1 MSDITTQESTR
12 TLHLRNRS
20 LHPAS
25 DVLLMGILNVTP
37 DSFSD
42 GGSHS
47 TERTAVDH
55 ALRMVAEG
63 ADIIDIGGES
73 TRPGASELSVEEEL
87 LRVLPV
93 LKLLRSESDIPV
105 SIDTRH
111 AAVAQAAL
119 DGGADMIN
127 DVSALR
133 HDPGMA
139 EILRDAD
146 VPVVLMHMKGE
157 PRTMQNN
164 PRYDNIVEDVRHF
177 FMERIA
183 HGRACGLSRFILDPG
198 IGFGKTVT
206 HNLTL
211 LRELHFFSD
220 LDAPILVGLS
230 RKSFIG
236 TLSGAGVNE
245 RLPGSI
251 AGNVIAF
258 LNGAHILR
266 VHDIAATRQA
276 MVVAASIAASRE
288 VQDDR

>member
-1 MSDITTQESTR
+1 
-12 TLHLRNRS
+12 
-20 LHPAS
+20 
-25 DVLLMGILNVTP
+25 MGILNVTP

-42 GGSHS
+42 GGRHS
-47 TERTAVDH
+47 TERTALKH
-55 ALRMVAEG
+55 ALGMVEEG

-87 LRVLPV
+87 RRVIPV

-111 AAVAQAAL
+111 AAVARMAL
-119 DGGADMIN
+119 DTGADMIN

-133 HDPGMA
+133 HDPNMA
-139 EILRDAD
+139 GVIRQAD
-146 VPVVLMHMKGE
+146 VPVVLMHMKGN
-157 PRTMQNN
+157 PGNMQHSPVYNN
-164 PRYDNIVEDVRHF
+164 VVKEVKHF
-177 FMERIA
+177 FMERITYARA
-183 HGRACGLSRFILDPG
+183 HGLSRFILDPG
-198 IGFGKTVT
+198 IGFGKTVS

-211 LRELHFFSD
+211 LRELRFFSD
-220 LDAPILVGLS
+220 LEAPILVGLS

-236 TLSGAGVNE
+236 ALSGAGVNE

-258 LNGAHILR
+258 LNGAGILR

-276 MVVAASIAASRE
+276 LNVAVAIVAGKE
-288 VQDDR
+288 GGDDH